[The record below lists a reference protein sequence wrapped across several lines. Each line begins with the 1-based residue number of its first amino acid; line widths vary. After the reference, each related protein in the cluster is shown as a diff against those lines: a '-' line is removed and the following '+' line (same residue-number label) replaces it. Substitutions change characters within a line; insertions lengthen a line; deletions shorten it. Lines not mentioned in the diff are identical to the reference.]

1 MKQTVL
7 FFGACLCAS
16 ILFSCNSRGPI
27 NSEQGK
33 ISTQKNQTEKV
44 EGEEGEEGYDEP
56 AQAMKYDFDHEKDPK
71 TNRVPR
77 ETLWPII
84 EYTEQLKQDIRA
96 SYPASAKGSLT
107 GWIERGPNTDS
118 TGPSNGNTRFG
129 DGSTSGRIRAV
140 MVDASDATGNTVFIG
155 GVCGGIWKTTNI
167 SSTTP
172 TWNLINDKLA
182 NLAVT
187 GICQDPT
194 STSTMYFCTGES
206 VYNGDAVQGDGL
218 FKSTNGGTS
227 WTQLSSTTGGGF
239 DYCSRILCDA
249 SGNVYVGTRTGLYR
263 STNGGTS
270 WTNIT
275 PSGISSD
282 VADFKISSTGRLHL
296 STGLVFSSGTVY
308 YRYTSSPSTATSS
321 SGWSSATTPYST
333 STKCRAVL
341 ACKGDTLLALP
352 ATYGSGYG
360 VANVYLSTD
369 GGDNWAVTSTTP
381 SLGSQGWYCLAAAIN
396 PSPGTNM
403 FMVGSLNGYRSTN
416 GGSTWS
422 TVTEWYNISGK
433 SYVHADHQDM
443 LWYNTSTQSRVIIV
457 SDGGIFLSVDS
468 GKNFVS
474 KNDGLRLKQFYSVA
488 INPSVTNYLLGG
500 AQDNGCHALTV
511 AGLSGST
518 EVTGGDGAYVH
529 IDQNQ
534 PAYQF
539 GSYTYNQYRV
549 STDGGGTWSQ
559 VNLNTSSGQFINPT
573 DYDSGSN
580 VMYCGD
586 NAPSYRRWT
595 NPQTGNTSATVSL
608 SGLGSSDEVYAVAV
622 SPYTSN
628 KVLFGTSTGYLMS
641 VSSANTTSSPAGTQ
655 IGSGLGIINSIVF
668 GGSEDTVIVTSSSY
682 SGTQVW
688 YSTNA
693 TNSTPTWTAKDGNLP
708 DMPVRWSLM
717 LPNSYGKRVM
727 LATETGVWVT
737 RDITASSPTWVP
749 DATFPN
755 VRTDM
760 FAFRL
765 SDRVVAAATHGR
777 GMWSGIADNN
787 IAIALP
793 VNNFK
798 LSAIPGNPY
807 VDFAWTF
814 STARDVIH
822 FELQRSENAS
832 DYKTIA
838 TTDGGAAH
846 NAYTGRDLR
855 SNEGWRY
862 YRVKSTDAYGLAQ
875 YTNVVSIAPESAA
888 SGPISRLYPNPAGAN
903 TLSFSLNLSKAA
915 DIHVQVYD
923 AAGRLVLNQNGQAGA
938 GISVQTL
945 NISRLV
951 AGNYLAIITA
961 GSERSSQL
969 FIRQ

>member
-1 MKQTVL
+1 MRRVL
-7 FFGACLCAS
+7 FSLSACVFAS
-16 ILFSCNSRGPI
+16 ILFSCNS
-27 NSEQGK
+27 QGLTK
-33 ISTQKNQTEKV
+33 EEKEKASLHQTKDEGV
-44 EGEEGEEGYDEP
+44 ESEEGEEGYDEP
-56 AQAMKYDFDHEKDPK
+56 ALAMKYDFDHEKDRK

-84 EYTEQLKQDIRA
+84 EYTEQLKQDMRTSI
-96 SYPASAKGSLT
+96 PASAKGTLT
-107 GWIERGPNTDS
+107 GWAERGPDTD
-118 TGPSNGNTRFG
+118 TIGISNGNSRFG
-129 DGSTSGRIRAV
+129 NGSTSGRIRAV
-140 MVDASDATGNTVFIG
+140 MVDASDASGNTVFIG

-172 TWNLINDKLA
+172 SWSLINDKLA

-187 GICQDPT
+187 GICQDPS

-206 VYNGDAVQGDGL
+206 VYNSDAVQGDGV

-227 WTQLSSTTGGGF
+227 WTQLSSTTGGSF

-275 PSGISSD
+275 PSGID
-282 VADFKISSTGRLHL
+282 VEVSDFKISSTGRLHL
-296 STGLVFSSGTVY
+296 ATGLVLSGGTVY
-308 YRYTSSPSTATSS
+308 YRYASSPSTATSS
-321 SGWSSATTPYST
+321 SGWSSATTPYAT
-333 STKCRAVL
+333 SNICRAVL

-352 ATYGSGYG
+352 ASSINYG
-360 VANVYLSTD
+360 VTNVYKSTD
-369 GGDNWAVTSTTP
+369 GGDNWAATSTTP
-381 SLGSQGWYCLAAAIN
+381 SLGTQGWYCLAAAIN
-396 PSPGTNM
+396 PSPGTFM
-403 FMVGSLNGYRSTN
+403 FETGSLNGYRSTD

-422 TVTEWYNISGK
+422 TVSEWYNASGK

-443 LWYNTSTQSRVIIV
+443 FWYNTSTQSRVIIV

-488 INPSVTNYLLGG
+488 ISPSVTNYLLGG
-500 AQDNGCHALTV
+500 AQDNGCHALTI

-534 PAYQF
+534 SAYLF
-539 GSYTYNQYRV
+539 ASYTYNQYRR
-549 STDGGGTWSQ
+549 STDGGATWSAI
-559 VNLNTSSGQFINPT
+559 NFSGSTGQFINPT
-573 DYDSGSN
+573 DYDNSN
-580 VMYCGD
+580 NIMYCSD

-595 NPQTGNTSATVSL
+595 NPQTGSTSSTVSL
-608 SGLGSSDEVYAVAV
+608 SGLGTSDEIYAIAV

-641 VSSANTTSSPAGTQ
+641 VGSANTTSSPAGTQ
-655 IGSGLGIINSIVF
+655 IGSSLGTINSIVF
-668 GGSEDTVIVTSSSY
+668 GGSDDTVIVTSSSY
-682 SGTQVW
+682 TGTQVW

-708 DMPVRWSLM
+708 NMPVRWSLM

-737 RDITASSPTWVP
+737 RDITASSPVWVP

-760 FAFRL
+760 LAYRA
-765 SDRVVAAATHGR
+765 SDRLVAAATHGR
-777 GMWSGIADNN
+777 GMWSSNADNA

-793 VNNFK
+793 LNNFK
-798 LSAIPGNPY
+798 LTAMPGKTY
-807 VDFAWTF
+807 VDFSWSFIT
-814 STARDVIH
+814 SRDEIH
-822 FELQRSENAS
+822 FELQRSENGS
-832 DYKTIA
+832 DYTTIA
-838 TTDGGAAH
+838 TVDGGTAH

-855 SNEGWRY
+855 ANDGWRY
-862 YRVKSTDAYGLAQ
+862 YRVKSTDAYGLIQ
-875 YTNVVSIAPESAA
+875 YTNVVSVAPVNPAD
-888 SGPISRLYPNPAGAN
+888 GTISQVYPNPASSN
-903 TLSFSLNLSKAA
+903 TVSFSVNLIKATA
-915 DIHVQVYD
+915 LQVKIYD
-923 AAGRLVLNQNGQAGA
+923 AQGRLVLNQSATAASGV
-938 GISVQTL
+938 SVQTL
-945 NISRLV
+945 NISRL
-951 AGNYLAIITA
+951 APGNYLILITA
-961 GSERSSQL
+961 GGERSSQL
-969 FIRQ
+969 FIRK